1 MSRSFVR
8 FQNKILQE
16 NFSKHSIILYMKC
29 DEGTRE
35 RFEKSIPHII
45 FQTAPFKVCK
55 ISNLLSTGII
65 NCKKS
70 LITSLT

>member
-1 MSRSFVR
+1 
-8 FQNKILQE
+8 
-16 NFSKHSIILYMKC
+16 MKC

-35 RFEKSIPHII
+35 RFEKNIPHII